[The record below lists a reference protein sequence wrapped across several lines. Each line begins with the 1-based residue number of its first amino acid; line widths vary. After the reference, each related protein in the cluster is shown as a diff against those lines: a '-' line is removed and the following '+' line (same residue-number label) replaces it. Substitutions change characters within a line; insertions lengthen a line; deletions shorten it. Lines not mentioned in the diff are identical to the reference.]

1 LEGYGTKTSTI
12 FIWNVDG
19 EEVVYDFVTLK
30 RAKFRFTE
38 SKEFFGLFCGIE
50 LGASVGGSGYAGAF
64 HFPINEPEVH
74 FSNYGGPSAALS
86 LGVGVPLLGDIFPGS
101 GLLGGEL
108 GVSVFAATPGA
119 GFAGIPSV
127 DLSNPYYGASV
138 ALGGGASKSFRLYGA
153 STMFLNY
160 EMEGVAFSYPSA
172 EQMAWDIRTGAHS
185 VLPDVSEGLLS
196 HIRNSAANHLLWMYE
211 LHDAP

>member
-1 LEGYGTKTSTI
+1 M
-12 FIWNVDG
+12 
-19 EEVVYDFVTLK
+19 VYDFVTLR

-38 SKEFFGLFCGIE
+38 SKEFFDWFCGIE

-64 HFPINEPEVH
+64 HFPLNEPGDH
-74 FSNYGGPSAALS
+74 FGNYGGKSAALS
-86 LGVGVPLLGDIFPGS
+86 LSAGLSLPGDIFPG
-101 GLLGGEL
+101 LDLIGGEF

-127 DLSNPYYGASV
+127 DLNNPYYGASV

-160 EMEGVAFSYPSA
+160 EMVEESPPYPSV
-172 EQMAWDIRTGAHS
+172 EQMAQDIRTGIHT
-185 VLPDVSEGLLS
+185 VLPDISGSLL
-196 HIRNSAANHLLWMYE
+196 HRIRNSAANHLLWMYG